1 MRPRTTAN
9 SGETRRC
16 QAARCDVRPVVADDI
31 PVADEID
38 ITGFSF
44 SGLIFEG
51 PEWGAF
57 LPGSRRPLPAIQ
69 DNFPAACKRTLIDEA
84 IRRAI
89 AQHLTT
95 GTGSSLPER
104 HEYSRFRIISSPT
117 APLPWLSWLKV
128 VGRRIGDGPR
138 RGVLRHNGGRHNHA
152 RASVMGP
159 VGRAVP
165 PRRFPKSCRPS
176 TMRQATEMG

>member
-1 MRPRTTAN
+1 M
-9 SGETRRC
+9 
-16 QAARCDVRPVVADDI
+16 VADDI

-89 AQHLTT
+89 AHAPHDRNRQFAPRT
-95 GTGSSLPER
+95 
-104 HEYSRFRIISSPT
+104 SRIFAIS
-117 APLPWLSWLKV
+117 
-128 VGRRIGDGPR
+128 
-138 RGVLRHNGGRHNHA
+138 HNFVA
-152 RASVMGP
+152 YCPIAM
-159 VGRAVP
+159 A
-165 PRRFPKSCRPS
+165 F
-176 TMRQATEMG
+176 MA